1 MPRRKSIILI
11 SIFSLVFFAV
21 GLKGGI
27 CLDEAQKTQVN
38 TNQEELFKSLELFS
52 SAISLIQAKYVDE
65 VDSKDL
71 IYGALKG
78 MLYSLDP
85 YSQFLDPD
93 AYNDMQVQ
101 TEGEFGGLG
110 IEIAIKDNI
119 LTIISPIHGTPA
131 ERAGVMAGDRIIKID
146 NESTEAITL
155 HEAVKKLRGKPK
167 TEVTLSVFREKTGR
181 IHNIPIIRDIIK
193 IDSIKD
199 VQMVD
204 EKIGYIRLVE
214 FQENSPVEFKKA
226 IIKLKK
232 ESMDSL
238 VLDLRNNPG
247 GLLDSAVQ
255 IADMLLPAD
264 VVIVSTKGRDSKEGY
279 VFSSKEKS
287 LLSDSEPIV
296 VLINEGSASGSEIL
310 AGTLQDHNRA
320 VLLGQKTFGKGSVQ
334 SVIPMRDGSAVRIT
348 TSKYYLPS
356 GRSIH
361 EEGISPDIEIEEMTM
376 ELSSEERSKRLFD
389 EIEKENDEELSAE
402 ELQEYDYQLKRAI
415 DLIKGLRVYSKR
427 NMEIE
432 KQNQ

>member
-1 MPRRKSIILI
+1 MLRRRSIIWI
-11 SIFSLVFFAV
+11 IIFSLTFFVV

-27 CLDEAQKTQVN
+27 CLDEVQQN
-38 TNQEELFKSLELFS
+38 QSNLNQEELFKSLEIFS
-52 SAISLIQAKYVDE
+52 GAISLIQSKYVEE
-65 VDSKDL
+65 VDSKEL

-110 IEIAIKDNI
+110 IEIAMKDNI

-146 NESTEAITL
+146 GETTEAITL
-155 HEAVKKLRGKPK
+155 LEAVKKLRGKPK
-167 TEVTLSVFREKTGR
+167 SEVTLSVFREKAGK
-181 IHNIPIIRDIIK
+181 IYDIPIIRDIIK

-204 EKIGYIRLVE
+204 EKIGYVRLVE
-214 FQENSPVEFKKA
+214 FQENSPAEFKKA
-226 IIKLKK
+226 INKLKK
-232 ESMDSL
+232 EGMDSL

-255 IADMLLPAD
+255 IADMLLPPD
-264 VVIVSTKGRDSKEGY
+264 VVIVSTRGRDSKEGY
-279 VFSSKEKS
+279 TFTSKEKS
-287 LLSDSEPIV
+287 LLGDSAPMV

-310 AGTLQDHNRA
+310 AGALQDHNRA

-334 SVIPMRDGSAVRIT
+334 SVIPMSDGSAVRLT

-361 EEGISPDIEIEEMTM
+361 EKGVDPDIEVEEITM
-376 ELSSEERSKRLFD
+376 ELTPEESSKLLFD
-389 EIEKENDEELSAE
+389 KIEKENTEEFSCE
-402 ELQEYDYQLKRAI
+402 EAQEYDYQLKRAI
-415 DLIKGLRVYSKR
+415 DLIKGLKVYSKR
-427 NMEIE
+427 SAEIE
-432 KQNQ
+432 KQN

>member
-1 MPRRKSIILI
+1 MHRRKSIIWVI
-11 SIFSLVFFAV
+11 IFSLIFFAI

-27 CLDEAQKTQVN
+27 CLDEVQEAQSN
-38 TNQEELFKSLELFS
+38 INQEELFKSLEIFS
-52 SAISLIQAKYVDE
+52 GAISLIQAKYVEE
-65 VDSKDL
+65 VDSKEL

-110 IEIAIKDNI
+110 IEIAMKDNI

-146 NESTEAITL
+146 GESTEAITL
-155 HEAVKKLRGKPK
+155 LEAVKKLRGKPK
-167 TEVTLSVFREKTGR
+167 TEVNLTVFREKTGK
-181 IHNIPIIRDIIK
+181 IYEIPIIRDIIK

-214 FQENSPVEFKKA
+214 FQENSPAEFKKA
-226 IIKLKK
+226 IAKLQK
-232 ESMDSL
+232 EGMDSL

-255 IADMLLPAD
+255 IADMLLPAE

-279 VFSSKEKS
+279 VFTSKEKA
-287 LLSDSEPIV
+287 LLSDKEPMV

-310 AGTLQDHNRA
+310 AGALQDHNRA
-320 VLLGQKTFGKGSVQ
+320 VLLGKKTFGKGSVQ
-334 SVIPMRDGSAVRIT
+334 SVIPMSDGSAVRIT

-361 EEGISPDIEIEEMTM
+361 EKGIDPDIEVEEITM
-376 ELSSEERSKRLFD
+376 ELSAEESSKRLFD
-389 EIEKENDEELSAE
+389 KIEKENSEELTTE
-402 ELQEYDYQLKRAI
+402 EIEEYDYQLKRAI
-415 DLIKGLRVYSKR
+415 DLIKGLKVYSKR
-427 NMEIE
+427 NKEIE
-432 KQNQ
+432 KKN

>member
-1 MPRRKSIILI
+1 MLRRRSIIWI
-11 SIFSLVFFAV
+11 IIFSLTFFVV

-27 CLDEAQKTQVN
+27 CLDEVQQN
-38 TNQEELFKSLELFS
+38 QSNLNQEELFKSLEIFS
-52 SAISLIQAKYVDE
+52 GAISLIQSKYVEE
-65 VDSKDL
+65 VDSKEL

-110 IEIAIKDNI
+110 IEIAMKDNI

-146 NESTEAITL
+146 GETTEAITL
-155 HEAVKKLRGKPK
+155 LEAVKKLRGKPK
-167 TEVTLSVFREKTGR
+167 SEVTLTVFREKTSK
-181 IHNIPIIRDIIK
+181 IYDILIIRDIIK

-214 FQENSPVEFKKA
+214 FQENSPAEFKKA
-226 IIKLKK
+226 VVKLKK
-232 ESMDSL
+232 EGMDSL
-238 VLDLRNNPG
+238 VLDVRNNPG
-247 GLLDSAVQ
+247 GLLDSAIQ
-255 IADMLLPAD
+255 ITDMLLPAD
-264 VVIVSTKGRDSKEGY
+264 LVIVSTRGRDSKEEY
-279 VFSSKEKS
+279 TFSSKEKS
-287 LLSDSEPIV
+287 LLSDKEPMV

-310 AGTLQDHNRA
+310 AGALQDHNRA

-334 SVIPMRDGSAVRIT
+334 SVIPMSDGSAVRIT

-361 EEGISPDIEIEEMTM
+361 EKGIEPDIEVEEITM
-376 ELSSEERSKRLFD
+376 
-389 EIEKENDEELSAE
+389 ELSAE
-402 ELQEYDYQLKRAI
+402 ESSKLLFDKIEKEGKEDLSTEEAQEYDYQLKRAI
-415 DLIKGLRVYSKR
+415 DLIKGLKVYSKR
-427 NMEIE
+427 NTEIE
-432 KQNQ
+432 KQN